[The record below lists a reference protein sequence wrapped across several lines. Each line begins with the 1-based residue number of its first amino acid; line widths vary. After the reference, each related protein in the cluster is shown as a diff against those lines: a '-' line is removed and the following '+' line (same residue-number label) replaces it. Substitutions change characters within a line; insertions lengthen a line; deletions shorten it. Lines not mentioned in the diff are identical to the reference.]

1 MKYKIKAQNIRC
13 DGCVSKIKETLG
25 SIEGVHLVD
34 VSIEDATVTI
44 ETDGKISKK
53 IISNRLKEIG
63 YPEQDSLFSGLKKM
77 FSN

>member
-1 MKYKIKAQNIRC
+1 MKYKIKAQNIKC

-25 SIEGVHLVD
+25 RIEGVREVE
-34 VSIEDATVTI
+34 VNIQDATITI
-44 ETDGKISKK
+44 DAGTGSSKK
-53 IISNRLKEIG
+53 MFTDSLKEMG